1 MLENGDFDF
10 IFCLNDVNM
19 LKGIRG
25 FVSPGILEKWNK
37 LKKLFRLILNA

>member
-10 IFCLNDVNM
+10 IFCFNEVNM

-25 FVSPGILEKWNK
+25 FAPTGILEKCNK
-37 LKKLFRLILNA
+37 LKETFWVSD